1 MDKINIYLILYQ
13 LILCCRGFV
22 YPQSIKKELD
32 MFAMEENENQ
42 LVSDYYAKNYMMN
55 IYLSLKKQLHTVSQ
69 EEKPHLVRYI
79 NKMQKMMLEEYRIL
93 G

>member
-1 MDKINIYLILYQ
+1 
-13 LILCCRGFV
+13 
-22 YPQSIKKELD
+22 